1 MIQKQTSRQIKFRYS
16 YAREPR
22 KNITT
27 SINADL
33 HKKLS
38 ELSYDVGQPMSKF
51 YDILIMELFKDEDSL
66 QEIVQKVK
74 EY

>member
-1 MIQKQTSRQIKFRYS
+1 MPVKKPIQFRFRYS

-27 SINADL
+27 SINAEL

-38 ELSYDVGQPMSKF
+38 EISYQYSQPMSKC
-51 YDILIMELFKDEDSL
+51 YDIMIMEIMKDE
-66 QEIVQKVK
+66 ETIEAFMKKVR

>member
-1 MIQKQTSRQIKFRYS
+1 MQFRFRYN

-27 SINADL
+27 SINAEL

-38 ELSYDVGQPMSKF
+38 EISYEYGQPMSKC
-51 YDILIMELFKDEDSL
+51 YDIMIMEILKDKNSIE
-66 QEIVQKVK
+66 EFMQKVK